1 METQKEMTLKRKGF
15 TLIELSIV
23 LVIIALVIGGVLVG
37 RALIKSAETN
47 RAIGDL
53 DRINAAVNSFKI
65 KYNCLPGDC
74 TNSTSLF
81 DSTVAG
87 NGNGNGLIEWS
98 NSESLYATY
107 SLLAAQLIVK
117 KTVAAGVPYFSAN
130 NDGFGYL
137 YYQDLYS
144 NFRRRGVTISWF
156 GTGNYANSVTCNQVN
171 TAALTPSDTQAIDIK
186 IDDGLPKLGSF
197 LAFDGK
203 IEQVP
208 DCPAQVTAP
217 QNCVDPGGANTY
229 QNSDTIGCRTVYYLR
244 GN

>member
-1 METQKEMTLKRKGF
+1 MVTQKGF
-15 TLIELSIV
+15 TLIELSV
-23 LVIIALVIGGVLVG
+23 VMVIIGLIIGGVLVG
-37 RALIKSAETN
+37 RTLIKSAEIS
-47 RAIGDL
+47 RSIGDL

-87 NGNGNGLIEWS
+87 NGNGNGLIDWG
-98 NSESLYATY
+98 NSESTYATY
-107 SLLAAQLIVK
+107 SLLAAQLIAK

-144 NFRRRGVTISWF
+144 NFRRRGVTLSWF
-156 GTGNYANSVTCNQVN
+156 GTGGYSNSVTCAQVS
-171 TAALTPSDTQAIDIK
+171 TANLTPSDAHMIDIK
-186 IDDGLPKLGSF
+186 IDDELPKTGSF

-217 QNCVDPGGANTY
+217 QNCVDPGGANLY
-229 QNSDTIGCRTVYYLR
+229 QESDTIGCRTVYYLR

>member
-1 METQKEMTLKRKGF
+1 MQKGF

-23 LVIIALVIGGVLVG
+23 LVIIGLVIGGVMVG
-37 RALIKSAETN
+37 KTMIKSAETN

-53 DRINAAVNSFKI
+53 DKINAAVNSFKI

-74 TNSTSLF
+74 TNSTELF

-98 NSESLYATY
+98 GSESSYATY
-107 SLLAAQLIVK
+107 SLLAAQLLAK
-117 KTVAAGVPYFSAN
+117 KTVAAGVPYFAAN

-144 NFRRRGVTISWF
+144 NFRRRGVTLSWF
-156 GTGNYANSVTCNQVN
+156 GIGGYNNSVTCNQVS
-171 TAALTPSDTQAIDIK
+171 TAALSPSDTQMIDTK
-186 IDDGLPKLGSF
+186 IDDGLPKTGSF

-217 QNCVDPGGANTY
+217 QNCVDTGGLNLY
-229 QNSDTIGCRTVYYLR
+229 QVSDIIGCRTVYYLR